1 MSYYDY
7 DYEAEPNFPEAE
19 DIINEATEKFG
30 EFLSAAFADEYK
42 NIQVA
47 KENNTSKEKALNER
61 LKSISEKEQDLQ
73 KREAELGKSEKEQYD
88 KLKQKW
94 FAELGLAFDI
104 GDTVYYCKDITKRV
118 VCPTCNGK
126 ETVKAKVESADNTLS
141 ELEIKCPTCKGY
153 RTIIGEKEF
162 EIVEAIVTQ
171 IDAHISKRQS
181 GNIFVESSNYM
192 GELITSVWVNDKK
205 GGDNRQISG
214 NNLYKTREQAKAR
227 IEELRGG
234 K

>member
-30 EFLSAAFADEYK
+30 EFLRSAFANEYK

-47 KENNTSKEKALNER
+47 KENNAIKERTLNER
-61 LKSISEKEQDLQ
+61 LQSINEKERELQ
-73 KREAELGKSEKEQYD
+73 KRETELGKSEKEQYD

-104 GDTVYYCKDITKRV
+104 GDTVYYCKNITKRIT
-118 VCPTCNGK
+118 CPTCNGTRK
-126 ETVKAKVESADNTLS
+126 VKAMLESADNTLS
-141 ELEIKCPTCKGY
+141 EIEIDCPTCKGY
-153 RTIIGEKEF
+153 GNINGEKEF

-192 GELITSVWVNDKK
+192 GELITSVWVDDKK
-205 GGDNRQISG
+205 NRDSLHIIG
-214 NNLYKTREQAKAR
+214 KELYKTREQAKAR
-227 IEELRGG
+227 IEEFRGG